1 MSRPGTEREME
12 AVRTMVHCRLNSM
25 AAVKTESISAAAH
38 LDADAMGAFVEGLL
52 SENET
57 RSIITHL
64 TSCGSCR
71 DFTAR
76 LIRLESTFT
85 ADEESTMVEETPS
98 RLRRFLEGLASQVIP
113 PSGEDAVFA
122 YQNPDENVEKPAET
136 TPDKPKD
143 KA

>member
-1 MSRPGTEREME
+1 ME
-12 AVRTMVHCRLNSM
+12 AVRAMVHCRLNSL
-25 AAVKTESISAAAH
+25 AGVKTESITAAPH
-38 LDADAMGAFVEGLL
+38 LEEDAMSAFVEGQL
-52 SENET
+52 SEDET

-71 DFTAR
+71 EFTAR

-85 ADEESTMVEETPS
+85 ADEESMRVEDAPS
-98 RLRRFLEGLASQVIP
+98 RLHQFLERFASQIIP
-113 PSGEDAVFA
+113 SSGEDAVFA

-136 TPDKPKD
+136 PSDKPKD

>member
-1 MSRPGTEREME
+1 ME

-25 AAVKTESISAAAH
+25 AAVKTESISAAVH
-38 LDADAMGAFVEGLL
+38 LDEDAMSAFVDGLL

-57 RSIITHL
+57 RSIISHL
-64 TSCGSCR
+64 TSCESCR
-71 DFTAR
+71 GFTAR

-85 ADEESTMVEETPS
+85 AEDESKMAEETPS
-98 RLRRFLEGLASQVIP
+98 RLRRFLEGITSVIP
-113 PSGEDAVFA
+113 SGSEDAVFA
-122 YQNPDENVEKPAET
+122 YHNPDENVEKPAET

>member
-1 MSRPGTEREME
+1 MSRPGTKRKME
-12 AVRTMVHCRLNSM
+12 AVRAMVHGRLNSF
-25 AAVKTESISAAAH
+25 ASVKTEPISATLH
-38 LDADAMGAFVEGLL
+38 LDEDAMSAFVEGQLG
-52 SENET
+52 EDET
-57 RSIITHL
+57 RSIISHL

-85 ADEESTMVEETPS
+85 ADEVSTVVEDAPS
-98 RLRRFLEGLASQVIP
+98 RLRQFLERLASQVIP
-113 PSGEDAVFA
+113 SGGEDAVFA

-143 KA
+143 KS

>member
-1 MSRPGTEREME
+1 ME
-12 AVRTMVHCRLNSM
+12 AVRAMIHCRLNSF
-25 AAVKTESISAAAH
+25 ASVKTEPISASLH
-38 LDADAMGAFVEGLL
+38 LDEDAMSAFVEGQLN
-52 SENET
+52 ENET
-57 RSIITHL
+57 RSIISHL

-85 ADEESTMVEETPS
+85 AEDESTMTEEAPS
-98 RLRRFLEGLASQVIP
+98 RLRQFIQRFASQVIP
-113 PSGEDAVFA
+113 SSGEDAVFA

-143 KA
+143 NA

>member
-1 MSRPGTEREME
+1 MSRPGAEREME
-12 AVRTMVHCRLNSM
+12 AIRTMVDCRLNSL
-25 AAVKTESISAAAH
+25 AGIKTESIPVAAH
-38 LDADAMGAFVEGLL
+38 LEEDAMSAFVEGQLG
-52 SENET
+52 ENET
-57 RSIITHL
+57 RSIISHL

-71 DFTAR
+71 EFTAR

-85 ADEESTMVEETPS
+85 ANEESMMVEDAPS
-98 RLRRFLEGLASQVIP
+98 RLRQFLERFASQIIP
-113 PSGEDAVFA
+113 SSGEDAVFA

>member
-1 MSRPGTEREME
+1 MSRPGAEREMK
-12 AVRTMVHCRLNSM
+12 AVRTMVHCRLNSL
-25 AAVKTESISAAAH
+25 AGVTTESISAAAH
-38 LDADAMGAFVEGLL
+38 LDEDAMSAFVEGQL

-57 RSIITHL
+57 GSIITHL

-71 DFTAR
+71 EFTAR

-85 ADEESTMVEETPS
+85 ADEESLMVEDAPS
-98 RLRRFLEGLASQVIP
+98 RLRQFLERFASQVIP
-113 PSGEDAVFA
+113 SGSEDAVFA

-136 TPDKPKD
+136 TADKPKH